1 MSSDEADWAISQY
14 DAFINNEVVINREEF
29 KNFDFEVQ
37 PVDDFLGRFLHKKF
51 DYTELWKVDRIST
64 LNIND
69 IDPKS
74 LFV

>member
-1 MSSDEADWAISQY
+1 MSSDEADRAISQY
-14 DAFINNEVVINREEF
+14 DAFIGKVVVINREEF

-37 PVDDFLGRFLHKKF
+37 SVDEFLGRFLHKKF
-51 DYTELWKVDRIST
+51 DYTELWKVGRILT

-74 LFV
+74 SFV